1 MNLNKVA
8 LNGVEVYP
16 FSSEEQ
22 LIDYVGDR
30 KGILIA
36 VNAEKILHATDKRVI
51 LSSVILDIVM
61 VLAQYLHSRG
71 KGLKM

>member
-36 VNAEKILHATDKRVI
+36 VNAEKILHATGQTRDI
-51 LSSVILDIVM
+51 SSVILDIVM

>member
-36 VNAEKILHATDKRVI
+36 VNAEKILHATGQTRDIIKRNI
-51 LSSVILDIVM
+51 DIVM

>member
-36 VNAEKILHATDKRVI
+36 VNAEKILHATGQTRDIIDI
-51 LSSVILDIVM
+51 LPTSLLYIKT
-61 VLAQYLHSRG
+61 LATIS
-71 KGLKM
+71 